1 MIKRITLFFLFL
13 SFSLVT
19 KAQNE
24 SFLTS
29 QEKAYLYHIVMK
41 SSTLS
46 RNLAHAFEYTGAVDE
61 KEPDNYLY
69 IEEQIL
75 KEPTTLRIYLD
86 EFKNQSSGVI
96 AELANKM
103 ALWTLYNEL
112 KEGIT
117 IKNEEDYPAN
127 FQQFLDTL
135 VSKSPKQFLMV
146 DRDLNEIFPRK
157 HFNLLNP
164 NLTYNERKEMISKVG
179 GLESNQEKQLIDAIH
194 ETIKDYTTRKSKD
207 VYRML
212 GMDGVIT
219 ENFLLAAGDG
229 SGQAAPAGD

>member
-86 EFKNQSSGVI
+86 EF
-96 AELANKM
+96 
-103 ALWTLYNEL
+103 
-112 KEGIT
+112 
-117 IKNEEDYPAN
+117 
-127 FQQFLDTL
+127 
-135 VSKSPKQFLMV
+135 
-146 DRDLNEIFPRK
+146 
-157 HFNLLNP
+157 
-164 NLTYNERKEMISKVG
+164 
-179 GLESNQEKQLIDAIH
+179 
-194 ETIKDYTTRKSKD
+194 
-207 VYRML
+207 
-212 GMDGVIT
+212 
-219 ENFLLAAGDG
+219 
-229 SGQAAPAGD
+229 